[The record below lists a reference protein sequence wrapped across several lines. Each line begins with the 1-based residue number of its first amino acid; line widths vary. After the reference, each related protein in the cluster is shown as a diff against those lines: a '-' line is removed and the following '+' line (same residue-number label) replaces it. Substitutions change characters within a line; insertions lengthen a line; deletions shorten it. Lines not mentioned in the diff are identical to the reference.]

1 MRRRPTPAPA
11 PFVQLLGAPPNSRRS
26 LRQGSPRSH
35 GEASDRD
42 PRAVT
47 AKPPTSWGFFVG
59 LFDHDLNLMD
69 RNKPPDARTQTIR
82 AVAPPPRSAVVRAGS
97 GFGTGSPRVDSPER
111 RRRPAGSPVHAR
123 AR

>member
-35 GEASDRD
+35 GEASD
-42 PRAVT
+42 
-47 AKPPTSWGFFVG
+47 FVG
-59 LFDHDLNLMD
+59 LFRGAFDHDLNLMD

-82 AVAPPPRSAVVRAGS
+82 GVAPPPRSAVVRAGS